1 MAVDPG
7 VNDDH
12 EEQTGSAEDDQ
23 ALPVRWWLRRPALGI
38 LLSMLLGMAAFL
50 VTASIGT
57 PGSDP
62 GTTVTNLVVLP
73 IALLLPVIA
82 LAAALVAWSA
92 FGQTRGQQRAF
103 LLLPLAAALLLNSS
117 AIAMFAR
124 WVLRVFT
131 A

>member
-50 VTASIGT
+50 VTASLGT
-57 PGSDP
+57 PGSAAGTRSFGRGGAFMARADDP
-62 GTTVTNLVVLP
+62 T
-73 IALLLPVIA
+73 ALRWN
-82 LAAALVAWSA
+82 AAPRSA
-92 FGQTRGQQRAF
+92 
-103 LLLPLAAALLLNSS
+103 S
-117 AIAMFAR
+117 
-124 WVLRVFT
+124 
-131 A
+131 